1 MSASAPASDI
11 LFQDADVCILDPK
24 SERGML
30 VFTDSFRKG
39 RDICGEGLFSY
50 NELRKRHPELGL
62 TERVMPHADHNDLI
76 FFRAPYNND
85 VSTFKSSYDKTPEEM
100 GPGITVIRID
110 PEKTFVYLSEARE
123 SPMTDDL
130 AKTRTSMKDYFGTII
145 PLIKGDMLRYAF
157 AKPKGI
163 NISESL
169 IKDLI
174 EHGNRLSR
182 FFEVVVK
189 LPHIPPE
196 WFVYCKPTGGGFR
209 RKRRGRHTRKTKKR
223 KSTLRKFRK

>member
-24 SERGML
+24 SERGIL
-30 VFTDSFRKG
+30 VFTDSFGKG
-39 RDICGEGLFSY
+39 KGICSEGLFSY

-62 TERVMPHADHNDLI
+62 MERVMPHADHNDLI

-110 PEKTFVYLSEARE
+110 PEKTFVYLSEARAE
-123 SPMTDDL
+123 GSVADDL
-130 AKTRTSMKDYFGTII
+130 AKTRTSMKDYFGTIL
-145 PLIKGDMLRYAF
+145 PLIKGGMTYYIFPGLSKFLKSDLKEYE
-157 AKPKGI
+157 GI
-163 NISESL
+163 VN
-169 IKDLI
+169 
-174 EHGNRLSR
+174 R

-209 RKRRGRHTRKTKKR
+209 RKRRRRHTRKTKKR
-223 KSTLRKFRK
+223 KGTLRKFRK

>member
-24 SERGML
+24 SERGIL

-39 RDICGEGLFSY
+39 RDICDEGLFSY

-62 TERVMPHADHNDLI
+62 LERGMRHPDHNDLI
-76 FFRAPYNND
+76 FFRAPYNNV

-100 GPGITVIRID
+100 GAGITVIRID

-123 SPMTDDL
+123 SSMTDDL
-130 AKTRTSMKDYFGTII
+130 AKKRTSMTKYLDELI
-145 PLIKGDMLRYAF
+145 PLIKGGNMYYVFPSISDRLIADLR
-157 AKPKGI
+157 
-163 NISESL
+163 
-169 IKDLI
+169 

-223 KSTLRKFRK
+223 KGTLRKFRK